1 MILIDF
7 LLTGR
12 TTLVIAHRLSTIYN
26 ADKIIVMQKGA
37 VVEEGDHDSLMKDRG
52 AYFNLV
58 QQQSLHQAEE
68 EQQLELK
75 EKETT
80 KIISSDETYLDVSNV
95 SNVKIHRMPSLVNTN
110 SSILAMLY
118 GKRDS
123 KIDVDLEEEKYET
136 SKEKKVTKQV
146 KERVEYLSR
155 V

>member
-1 MILIDF
+1 
-7 LLTGR
+7 
-12 TTLVIAHRLSTIYN
+12 LVIAHRLSTIYN